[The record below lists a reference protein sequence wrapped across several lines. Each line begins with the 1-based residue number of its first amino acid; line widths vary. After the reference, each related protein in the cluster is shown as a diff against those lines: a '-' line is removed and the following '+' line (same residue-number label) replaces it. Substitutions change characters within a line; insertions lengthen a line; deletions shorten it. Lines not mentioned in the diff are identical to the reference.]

1 MNPRSKIYRTRGFTL
16 LETILA
22 SGILLVTMVGTLSM
36 LSLCWGTMARTQEQI
51 YVNRI
56 LESRLEEIRDLSF
69 DELEALPSESS
80 FPVLPAT
87 SAFGNPINPEVYYT
101 QYEYERYLHGASGT
115 VYLQPLGANLMKV
128 IVTVSWM
135 PAGEER
141 EVTMNTVSYIGR
153 NGVNRL

>member
-1 MNPRSKIYRTRGFTL
+1 MNPHSTLYRKRGFTL

-36 LSLCWGTMARTQEQI
+36 LSLSWGTMARTQEQI

-56 LESRLEEIRDLSF
+56 LESRIEEIRDLSF
-69 DELEALPSESS
+69 DELEALPSTTS

-87 SAFGNPINPEVYYT
+87 SAFGNPINPDVYYT
-101 QYEYERYLHGASGT
+101 QYEYERYLHGVQGM

-141 EVTMNTVSYIGR
+141 DMSMNTVTYIGR